1 MPAQSFFKL
10 NFFQIQSMVYAVN
23 CLDFCLV
30 LVFVYAESA
39 VLYGMW
45 CQVFLI
51 APHIILL

>member
-1 MPAQSFFKL
+1 
-10 NFFQIQSMVYAVN
+10 MVYAVN